1 MSLTYMATYGN
12 IWLNGAPSSAKHADG
27 RIFWK
32 ANKATLPFLSFAGLC
47 LGVRFI
53 WSPAMEAD
61 SLALVWR
68 PSKVNTFNSADGG
81 GAGEKKKGREELKD

>member
-1 MSLTYMATYGN
+1 MSLTYMVTYGS
-12 IWLNGAPSSAKHADG
+12 IWLNGAPSSAEHADG

-47 LGVRFI
+47 FGVRLI

-61 SLALVWR
+61 SLSLVRR
-68 PSKVNTFNSADGG
+68 PSKVSTFNSADGG
-81 GAGEKKKGREELKD
+81 GEKHKTKEGKS